1 DARIALRHRAA
12 DFVRDIARIEIL
24 FVDDLR
30 RRVDLRERAEEAE
43 LLAVVL
49 VLPLPAILAADADV
63 HLAHRHVPAWIA
75 LPFSHELGFRVRI
88 PHQLAGSIERTR
100 HANFAITRQR
110 NFCRLGHC
118 LLLDAW
124 SGLGAATFEW
134 LSQSELDAR
143 SGLGVGTSSGRFG
156 ASRCSVTHRRRN
168 HSEDD

>member
-1 DARIALRHRAA
+1 GHARGERAIARFLGRERQGAHERRDAIPFAQLDGHDARIALRHRAA

-75 LPFSHELGFRVRI
+75 LPFSHELG
-88 PHQLAGSIERTR
+88 
-100 HANFAITRQR
+100 
-110 NFCRLGHC
+110 
-118 LLLDAW
+118 
-124 SGLGAATFEW
+124 
-134 LSQSELDAR
+134 
-143 SGLGVGTSSGRFG
+143 
-156 ASRCSVTHRRRN
+156 
-168 HSEDD
+168 